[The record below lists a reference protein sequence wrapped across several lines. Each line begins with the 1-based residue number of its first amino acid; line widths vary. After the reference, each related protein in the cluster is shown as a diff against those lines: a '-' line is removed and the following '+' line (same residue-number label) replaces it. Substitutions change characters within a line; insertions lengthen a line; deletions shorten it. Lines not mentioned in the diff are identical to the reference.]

1 MKRIVKGVQT
11 LNERAAQLTAAAS
24 QLPSRVAE
32 LRAAMTATSGELQ
45 HLKSDIQMNV
55 ADLQVDRE
63 DELGEALAEIAAHAP
78 VLAEA
83 GYVLDGLDVEISPVQ
98 RLIVQL
104 VRYRDVNPGS
114 LQGLIDFHQDKRS
127 LRAILSAILKARAM
141 VDSVEIDGLDYHK
154 LTIGIGPVPTIRLCW
169 QDTRTEAGNFHAPE
183 QKRSAPLTMTGVQTS
198 FFGPSPAFAP
208 MAGVAHSHSRQAAA
222 PEADDEAHAGATPP
236 PVATTTPTRPAP
248 PPLPADPLAKF
259 KVMPKL

>member
-1 MKRIVKGVQT
+1 MKRIVKGVQS
-11 LNERAAQLTAAAS
+11 LNERAAQLTAAAG

-32 LRAAMTATSGELQ
+32 LRAAMTATTGELQ

-63 DELGEALAEIAAHAP
+63 DGLSEALAEIAGHASA
-78 VLAEA
+78 LAEA

-104 VRYRDVNPGS
+104 VRYRAVSPGA
-114 LQGLIDFHQDKRS
+114 LQGLIDLHQERKS

-141 VDSVEIDGLDYHK
+141 VDSIEIDGLDYHK

-169 QDTRTEAGNFHAPE
+169 RETKTEAGDLHPLDS
-183 QKRSAPLTMTGVQTS
+183 KRQTPLEFSGVQTS
-198 FFGPSPAFAP
+198 FFGPTPAFAP
-208 MAGVAHSHSRQAAA
+208 MAGLSPAPAAEDAGGA
-222 PEADDEAHAGATPP
+222 PVEIPP
-236 PVATTTPTRPAP
+236 PPHSAPATARPTP
-248 PPLPADPLAKF
+248 PPLPVDPLAKF
-259 KVMPKL
+259 KVMPRL